1 MAQRNK
7 EIIMAFFNSIPKMP
21 SLKFDPSKYNLRP
34 EAPGFKMPSLDIKDY
49 QVPSLPSAKPEPWGG
64 RTNFSDEYGTTPP
77 TTPDFGGIEPY
88 RMPTETRG
96 TASTRTSAYPTQTRT
111 SAYPTR
117 TSGSSSTQ
125 IGRAAPIPY
134 GSQTS
139 WQPYQETRD
148 TGRGAYPVGDPM
160 PMPTMGAYP
169 EYLMPEMGALPQYE
183 MPEMDRARIGELTEL
198 GMGAPM
204 GRLKEGLSRALLE
217 ARYSTNPMV
226 RAMARKQAMSGYGGG
241 ISDIRT
247 GAHRGAMAEYMP
259 EFQAQVGKSQVEY
272 QAGIGKMQSE
282 FQARLG
288 KSQSEWQ
295 ARVQKIRD
303 QFQSDM
309 QDYIRKGKQVT
320 TPVEGRRGTASTDP
334 RYQIEWRV

>member
-1 MAQRNK
+1 MAL
-7 EIIMAFFNSIPKMP
+7 FNPKIPKLP
-21 SLKFDPSKYNLRP
+21 SFEFDPSRHNLRP
-34 EAPGFKMPSLDIKDY
+34 EAPGFKMPSLDIPDY
-49 QVPSLPSAKPEPWGG
+49 QVPSLPEAKPEPWGG
-64 RTNFSDEYGTTPP
+64 RTDFSDEYKSYPSQ
-77 TTPDFGGIEPY
+77 DFGGIEPY
-88 RMPTETRG
+88 RMPTETRS

-117 TSGSSSTQ
+117 TSGSPSTQ

-148 TGRGAYPVGDPM
+148 TGRGAYPVGKPM
-160 PMPTMGAYP
+160 AMPTMGTYP
-169 EYLMPEMGALPQYE
+169 EYLMPEMGTLPQYE

-226 RAMARKQAMSGYGGG
+226 RAMARKAAMSGYGGG

-320 TPVEGRRGTASTDP
+320 TPVEGRRQTQDP
-334 RYQIEWRV
+334 RYKIEWRV

>member
-1 MAQRNK
+1 MAL
-7 EIIMAFFNSIPKMP
+7 FNPKIPKLP
-21 SLKFDPSKYNLRP
+21 SFEFDPSRHNLRP
-34 EAPGFKMPSLDIKDY
+34 EAPGFKMPSLDIPDY
-49 QVPSLPSAKPEPWGG
+49 GGISSLPPAKPEPWGG
-64 RTNFSDEYGTTPP
+64 RTDFSDEYGTTPSSTP
-77 TTPDFGGIEPY
+77 NFSGIERYTPETKKTTP
-88 RMPTETRG
+88 
-96 TASTRTSAYPTQTRT
+96 TRTPAYPTQTRT

-148 TGRGAYPVGDPM
+148 TGRGAYPVGAPM

-259 EFQAQVGKSQVEY
+259 EFQAQVGKTQVEY

-320 TPVEGRRGTASTDP
+320 TPVEGRRQTQDP
-334 RYQIEWRV
+334 RYKIEWRV